1 METKNNKG
9 FSLIE
14 ILVAMTL
21 IGVLSAMAIP
31 AYNSYRKDANKTV
44 LKADVGNAYKA
55 IHTYNAVNS
64 TYCAKLDDL
73 KLGSLKNSD
82 TYKKG
87 NRKSFVGFASETCTA
102 NIAATD
108 LKKENNGGV
117 GLNTS
122 ACVLDEITFK
132 FAVANEFGGEEVGYS
147 VTNDSNS
154 PKAGGAFCH
163 ATGDTT
169 VIHSCSTSA
178 ACTTAGT
185 CNNNTAATWKTAG
198 GLCN

>member
-1 METKNNKG
+1 MSTNLSQLNKVIRTKAFQPRNFKLLPKGVNMETKNNKG

-73 KLGSLKNSD
+73 KLGSLKIQIHI
-82 TYKKG
+82 KKVIG
-87 NRKSFVGFASETCTA
+87 KVLSVLP
-102 NIAATD
+102 
-108 LKKENNGGV
+108 LK
-117 GLNTS
+117 L
-122 ACVLDEITFK
+122 ALLIL
-132 FAVANEFGGEEVGYS
+132 
-147 VTNDSNS
+147 
-154 PKAGGAFCH
+154 PPL
-163 ATGDTT
+163 
-169 VIHSCSTSA
+169 I
-178 ACTTAGT
+178 
-185 CNNNTAATWKTAG
+185 
-198 GLCN
+198 